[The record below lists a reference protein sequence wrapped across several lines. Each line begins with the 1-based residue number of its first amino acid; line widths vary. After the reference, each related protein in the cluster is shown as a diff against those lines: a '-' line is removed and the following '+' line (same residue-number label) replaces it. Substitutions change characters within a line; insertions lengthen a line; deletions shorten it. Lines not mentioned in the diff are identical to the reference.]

1 MQLVGPSGGDGE
13 VSRDQIVNHRHHAAP
28 CCEWMTRMPGP
39 YSSIDASTMESNET
53 MEIQRLRISR
63 RKIGR

>member
-1 MQLVGPSGGDGE
+1 
-13 VSRDQIVNHRHHAAP
+13 
-28 CCEWMTRMPGP
+28 MPGP

-63 RKIGR
+63 RKIGK